1 MVTVQARGTAPSY
14 HFRLAFSSAARVGF
28 SRQLP
33 RLIHTM
39 RTVILCAL
47 VIQVTTP
54 ASGPPK
60 LEDYP
65 AKDIFHGEP
74 AAPVL
79 AAKETRMFRTELRRQ
94 AALGPNF
101 AGHYTMALWGCGAGC
116 ANGAVIDARSGQVW
130 IIPFYFEDVWEGGHI
145 VCGHGSTFDI
155 ASELL
160 IISGRLSPGGK
171 VGQHYFRW
179 HDGKFTPV
187 YFDPACSI

>member
-1 MVTVQARGTAPSY
+1 
-14 HFRLAFSSAARVGF
+14 
-28 SRQLP
+28 
-33 RLIHTM
+33 M
-39 RTVILCAL
+39 RTVVLLCAL

-54 ASGPPK
+54 ATGPPK
-60 LEDYP
+60 VEDYP
-65 AKDIFHGEP
+65 AKDFFHKKP
-74 AAPVL
+74 TPPVL
-79 AAKETRMFRTELRRQ
+79 ATKESRMFRTELRRQ

-116 ANGAVIDARSGQVW
+116 TNGAVIDARSGQVW

-171 VGQHYFRW
+171 VGLHYFRW
-179 HDGKFTPV
+179 HDGQFTPV
-187 YFDPACSI
+187 YFDPACAIEP